1 MPQMQGL
8 FDSFN
13 AQLPLI
19 TRIVIGISNAI
30 NNYGLILMVVLVAI
44 IAGVYWYIRTP
55 KGRYQRD
62 SLIIKIPV
70 IGGFLV
76 EVYTSRLTHTL
87 AGLVGSG
94 VSLVD
99 ALSISAKAMG
109 NKIYEN
115 SIKEASEKVKTG
127 VALSTYIN
135 HDKLFDAMV
144 PQMIKVGEETGEL
157 DKMLSNLADYF
168 DDEVDNF
175 VKSLSSIIEPVMI
188 VVMGIFVAII
198 LVAIMLPIYSVGQYI
213 K

>member
-8 FDSFN
+8 FNSFN

-19 TRIVIGISNAI
+19 TRIVISASGAI
-30 NNYGLILMVVLVAI
+30 NHFGILILAAI
-44 IAGVYWYIRTP
+44 IAIIGALYWYVRTP
-55 KGRYQRD
+55 NGRYLRD
-62 SLIIKIPV
+62 SLIIKLPI

-76 EVYTSRLTHTL
+76 KVYTSRLTHTL
-87 AGLVGSG
+87 SGLVGSG

-99 ALSISAKAMG
+99 ALSISSKSMG
-109 NKIYEN
+109 NKIYEM
-115 SIKEASEKVKTG
+115 SVLAASEKVKTG
-127 VALSTYIN
+127 VALSSYIN

-157 DKMLSNLADYF
+157 DMMLGNLADYF

-175 VKSLSSIIEPVMI
+175 VKSLSSIIEPVLI
-188 VVMGIFVAII
+188 VVMGAFVALI
-198 LVAIMLPIYSVGQYI
+198 LIAIMLPIYSIGQYI